1 MNWFRMSFAIRT
13 RVNADTSNQRSMTG
27 FCASTARSIAGF
39 MERSSGTCLRLNCG
53 TASTSM
59 LLKELIVFDKQIP
72 SGRIDR
78 MDARSEVIQ
87 EDSASFST
95 GSSTRGWR
103 WALAGG
109 LYHTGLLRIAK
120 RISRKYELLVTPESG
135 RPFLRKAALPK
146 FLILCY
152 HRVGIGGVPLYSEL
166 SPDVFEAQMRF
177 LKKEYR
183 IVSLEQICQGL
194 QGPTTAEPSVAI
206 TFDDGYQDVYRYAFP
221 ILRKYRIPATVYL
234 IADSVDT
241 GRASW
246 YDRIFL
252 ALQVMPAGRL
262 EVELDRLRCFQLTS
276 RVSRLCA
283 AADIVSCLRKLPN
296 ERRKECCADLEGRAE
311 LPTKQLD
318 GRMLNWEQVQVMQ
331 NADVTFG
338 SHTVTHP
345 AVSRLTPAEMEYEL
359 SESKKR
365 LETKLGTPVEDFAFP
380 FGHPEDCGV
389 EAAALLRQYGY
400 RSAVTTVP
408 GVNAPGANPF
418 ALRRIQIG
426 EEHTS
431 LQMFALNLTKHFL
444 LASRTQSD

>member
-1 MNWFRMSFAIRT
+1 
-13 RVNADTSNQRSMTG
+13 
-27 FCASTARSIAGF
+27 
-39 MERSSGTCLRLNCG
+39 
-53 TASTSM
+53 M
-59 LLKELIVFDKQIP
+59 LLRELIVFDKQIP
-72 SGRIDR
+72 AGPIDPTSVR
-78 MDARSEVIQ
+78 RKVI
-87 EDSASFST
+87 EKNSANFSM
-95 GSSTRGWR
+95 GSSAIGWR
-103 WALAGG
+103 RALAGG

-120 RISRKYELLVTPESG
+120 RISRKYELRGTPESG
-135 RPFLRKAALPK
+135 GPFLRKAALPK

-152 HRVGIGGVPLYSEL
+152 HRVGTGGVPLYSEL

-194 QGPTTAEPSVAI
+194 QEPTTAEPSVAI
-206 TFDDGYQDVYRYAFP
+206 TFDDGYRDVFRHAFP
-221 ILRKYRIPATVYL
+221 ILRKYGIPATVFL

-276 RVSRLCA
+276 RGSRLCA
-283 AADIVSCLRKLPN
+283 AADIISCLRKLPN

-311 LPTKQLD
+311 LPTKELE
-318 GRMLNWEQVQVMQ
+318 GRMLNWEQVQIMQ
-331 NADVTFG
+331 NAGVTFG

-345 AVSRLTPAEMEYEL
+345 VVSRLTSAEMEYEL

-365 LETKLGTPVEDFAFP
+365 LETRLGTPVLDFAFP
-380 FGHPEDCGV
+380 FGHQEECGV
-389 EAAALLRQYGY
+389 EATGLLRRYGY

-408 GVNAPGANPF
+408 GVNGPGANPF

-426 EEHTS
+426 AEDTP
-431 LQMFALNLTKHFL
+431 LQMFAFYLSKHFL
-444 LASRTQSD
+444 FVDGAASDDAIELESISNLRRLRDPSRAVEGPRHA